1 MTMATNGKPIEGM
14 VEAEQLR
21 QWRLR
26 YAGAVK
32 TLSLHELRVAAARLI
47 ATYPQYSQQEFV
59 REAEEA
65 FRDVAED
72 VHLHARDARHV
83 EVAPA
88 GEMLAADV
96 AELIF
101 PLAQKTRI
109 LNILHFA
116 NIETVGDL
124 VKRQPSDLLKLP
136 NLGRKMLKTIESE
149 LAARGLGLATKST
162 S

>member
-1 MTMATNGKPIEGM
+1 MTMATCGKQIEDLA
-14 VEAEQLR
+14 EAEQQR

-65 FRDVAED
+65 FREVAGD
-72 VHLHARDARHV
+72 AHLHARDARHV

-88 GEMLAADV
+88 DDLLAAKV
-96 AELIF
+96 AELSF
-101 PLAQKTRI
+101 PLSQKRRI

-116 NIETVGDL
+116 DIETVGDL
-124 VKRQPSDLLKLP
+124 VKRRPSDLLKLP
-136 NLGRKMLKTIESE
+136 NLGLKMLKTIQVE
-149 LAARGLGLATKST
+149 LAARGLKLAAEPTP
-162 S
+162 